1 MTRTGVVVPAAGGG
15 SRMGGRRKPFLELAG
30 EPVLARALRP
40 FLGHPTV
47 EIIVV
52 ALPPDVVAE
61 PPHWLSALDPRIQL
75 VVGGRERGDSV
86 RAALDRLPPE
96 LDVIVVHDAARPL
109 VSADI
114 VVRAIEAAAGGVGA
128 VVAVPVTDTIK
139 EVDAT
144 GCIVATPDRS
154 RLWAAQ
160 TPQAFPASMLR
171 AAYARSVRDGV
182 AATDDAALVTHY
194 GGKVVV
200 LPGEARNLKI
210 TAEIDLQLA
219 SILLR
224 S

>member
-15 SRMGGRRKPFLELAG
+15 TRMGGRRKPFLELAG

-47 EIIVV
+47 EAIVV
-52 ALPPDVVAE
+52 ALPPDVAAG
-61 PPHWLSALDPRIQL
+61 PPRWLTSIDPRIQL
-75 VVGGRERGDSV
+75 VPGGPERGDSV
-86 RAALDRLPPE
+86 RAALDRLPLE

-109 VSADI
+109 VSAAI
-114 VVRAIEAAAGGVGA
+114 VARAITVAAGGVGA

-160 TPQAFPASMLR
+160 TPQAFPAPMLR
-171 AAYARSVRDGV
+171 AAYASAARDGV
-182 AATDDAALVTHY
+182 AATDDAALVAYY
-194 GGKVVV
+194 GERVVV
-200 LPGEARNLKI
+200 LEGEVRNLKI
-210 TAEIDLQLA
+210 TAEMDLQLA